1 MCYII
6 VEVIQMSNLHIEI
19 GERITEQRKLKKM
32 SQTEFAAALNKSL
45 RTVQKYE
52 SGEIDISIS
61 TLQEISEVLEVPLSY
76 FIGYDST
83 HMKIDCL
90 SDILA
95 FLFKL
100 DRKNE
105 IDFKIEVKKATDIH
119 NWKCSI
125 MINGNDEKH
134 EVNYPLV
141 QILKEFQKNRN
152 SAEIYWMSYQDFDE
166 WEENMLNRY
175 SNCFLTDK
183 EIEYL
188 NTEERLKKF
197 LELDR
202 ERVAEIAAQQNNGDD
217 EQ

>member
-1 MCYII
+1 
-6 VEVIQMSNLHIEI
+6 MSNLHIEI
-19 GERITEQRKLKKM
+19 GEKITEQRKLKKM
-32 SQTEFAAALNKSL
+32 NQTEFAAALDKSL

-61 TLQEISEVLEVPLSY
+61 TLQAISEVLEVPISY

-83 HMKIDCL
+83 HMKVDCL
-90 SDILA
+90 SDVLA

-105 IDFKIEVKKATDIH
+105 IDFKIEVEKATDIH

-125 MINGNDEKH
+125 VINGNDEKH
-134 EVNYPLV
+134 EANYPLV
-141 QILKEFQKNRN
+141 QTLKEFQKNRD
-152 SAEIYWMSYQDFDE
+152 SAEIYWISHQTLDE
-166 WEENMLNRY
+166 WEEKMLNRY
-175 SNCFLTDK
+175 IDCFLTDK
-183 EIEYL
+183 KIEYL

>member
-1 MCYII
+1 MR
-6 VEVIQMSNLHIEI
+6 NLHIEI

-32 SQTEFAAALNKSL
+32 NQTEFAVALNKSL

-61 TLQEISEVLEVPLSY
+61 TLQSISEVLEVPISY
-76 FIGYDST
+76 FMGYDST
-83 HMKIDCL
+83 HMQLNSL
-90 SDILA
+90 SDVLA

-100 DRKNE
+100 DRKKE
-105 IDFKIEVKKATDIH
+105 IDFRIEVEKATDIH
-119 NWKCSI
+119 NRKCSI
-125 MINGNDEKH
+125 IINGNDEKH
-134 EVNYPLV
+134 ECNNPLV
-141 QILKEFQKNRN
+141 QTLKEFQKNRD
-152 SAEIYWMSYQDFDE
+152 SAEIYFMSYQDFDE
-166 WEENMLNRY
+166 WEEKMLNRY
-175 SNCFLTDK
+175 TNCFLTDK
-183 EIEYL
+183 KIEYL

>member
-1 MCYII
+1 MR
-6 VEVIQMSNLHIEI
+6 NLHIEI
-19 GERITEQRKLKKM
+19 GEKITEQRKLKKM
-32 SQTEFAAALNKSL
+32 NQTEFAAALNKSL

-61 TLQEISEVLEVPLSY
+61 TLQEISEVLEVPISY

-83 HMKIDCL
+83 HMKVDSL
-90 SDILA
+90 SDVLA

-105 IDFKIEVKKATDIH
+105 IDFKIEVEKATDIH

-125 MINGNDEKH
+125 VINGNDEKH

-141 QILKEFQKNRN
+141 QTLKEFQKNRD
-152 SAEIYWMSYQDFDE
+152 SAEIYWMSYQDFDN
-166 WEENMLNRY
+166 WEEKMLNRH
-175 SNCFLTDK
+175 STCFLTDK
-183 EIEYL
+183 KIEYL

-202 ERVAEIAAQQNNGDD
+202 ERVAEIAAQQNDGDD